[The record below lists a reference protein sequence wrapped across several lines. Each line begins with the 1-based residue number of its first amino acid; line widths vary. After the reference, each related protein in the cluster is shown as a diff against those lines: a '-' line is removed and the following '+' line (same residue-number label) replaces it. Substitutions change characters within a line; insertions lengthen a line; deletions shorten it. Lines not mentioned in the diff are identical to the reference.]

1 MITPETALINLASS
15 MDSPASQVVSTVLF
29 VLLVIF
35 WLLNVL
41 YTIINVADGILIFGP
56 TMAELEKK
64 EFEERRKRHDEEF

>member
-1 MITPETALINLASS
+1 LITPETALINLASS

-41 YTIINVADGILIFGP
+41 YTIINGANGKLIFGP
-56 TMAELEKK
+56 TMADLEKK